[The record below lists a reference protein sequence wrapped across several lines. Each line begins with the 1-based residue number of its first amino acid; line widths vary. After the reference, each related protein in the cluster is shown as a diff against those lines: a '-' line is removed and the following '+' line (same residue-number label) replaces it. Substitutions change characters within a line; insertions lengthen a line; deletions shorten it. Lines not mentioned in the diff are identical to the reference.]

1 MSRTFEGD
9 FEHLLKAIRE
19 WAEIGNPMPAK
30 NANEKLSWLFQQYG
44 IVPDTPAGREQHAR
58 PSDVY
63 RKPST
68 KPPRTRP
75 KVANLNL

>member
-44 IVPDTPAGREQHAR
+44 IVPDTPAGREQQRTAQRRLQEALHQATTHAAE
-58 PSDVY
+58 SG
-63 RKPST
+63 KP
-68 KPPRTRP
+68 
-75 KVANLNL
+75 

>member
-1 MSRTFEGD
+1 MARTFEGD

-44 IVPDTPAGREQHAR
+44 IVPDTPAGLEQQRTAHRRLQEALHQATAHAGDDSC
-58 PSDVY
+58 P
-63 RKPST
+63 
-68 KPPRTRP
+68 
-75 KVANLNL
+75 